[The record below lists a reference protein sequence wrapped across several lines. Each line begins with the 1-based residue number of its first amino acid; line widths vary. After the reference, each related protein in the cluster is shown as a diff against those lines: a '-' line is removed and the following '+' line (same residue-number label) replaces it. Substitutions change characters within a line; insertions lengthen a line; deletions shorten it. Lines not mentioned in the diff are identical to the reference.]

1 MNWLDIVLVVILVCS
16 VIAGFRKGFA
26 RVSVG
31 LVATLIG
38 LILGLWFYGAAGAF
52 LLPYVSYRG
61 LANFIGFCLIFVGVL
76 LAGSLV
82 GWLLAKLLKWAGLG
96 WLDRLMGAVLGVL
109 RALLIGIGL
118 VLALLSFAFK
128 PPPQSVVQSRL
139 APYVIDAARVLVVIA
154 PRELRDAFQSGY
166 DHVKK
171 VWNEAVQKGI
181 PKLPRKDLES
191 SPAP

>member
-1 MNWLDIVLVVILVCS
+1 VNWLDIVLVIILGCS
-16 VIAGFRKGFA
+16 VVAGFRKGFA
-26 RVSVG
+26 RVGVG
-31 LVATLIG
+31 LAATLIG

-61 LANFIGFCLIFVGVL
+61 LASFAGFCLVFGAVL

-96 WLDRLMGAVLGVL
+96 WLDRLMGAVFGVL

-118 VLALLSFAFK
+118 VLALLAFAPQ
-128 PPPQSVVQSRL
+128 PPPRSVVESRL
-139 APYVIDAARVLVVIA
+139 APYVIEAARMLVVIA
-154 PRELRDAFQSGY
+154 PRELRDGFQSGY

-171 VWNEAVQKGI
+171 AWSDAIQKGL
-181 PKLPRKDLES
+181 PKLPRQDL
-191 SPAP
+191 